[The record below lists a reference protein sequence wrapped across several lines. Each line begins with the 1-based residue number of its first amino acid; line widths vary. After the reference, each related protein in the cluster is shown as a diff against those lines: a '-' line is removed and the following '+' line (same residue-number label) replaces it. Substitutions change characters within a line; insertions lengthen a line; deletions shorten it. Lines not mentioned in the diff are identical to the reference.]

1 MHKPLNHPC
10 GVAVKAGL
18 TQHHLCGSLCL
29 PGALVSP
36 VSYPKARS
44 HLCNA
49 SCNIYVPTA
58 STKQMHRALTCLPRS
73 LDNALF
79 AVMYQWNDWRSDFE
93 QHAFLYVSP
102 HTESTLPSQKF
113 TAADNTA
120 RVLGLVKG
128 VEDAQDERFSS
139 ETAFPLYP
147 PWESLHIRGGAR
159 PLPYHRLNNIELSQ
173 QYFHTMHPPPAP
185 IRIQAA

>member
-139 ETAFPLYP
+139 ETAFSRCILHG
-147 PWESLHIRGGAR
+147 SLFTYVAV
-159 PLPYHRLNNIELSQ
+159 PDLSL
-173 QYFHTMHPPPAP
+173 TTD
-185 IRIQAA
+185 